1 MPFSILQPGSQ
12 MRWLELWQ
20 PLWTR
25 KLRAI
30 SEVGAV
36 ERKEVASWTLSWS
49 SYPSPG
55 LLFTEKQIKP
65 LIKPLLYFF
74 LLNSAE
80 PSSNENMILLRYLVK
95 L

>member
-36 ERKEVASWTLSWS
+36 KRKEVASWTHSWS

-55 LLFTEKQIKP
+55 LLFYRETNKTSRRATVV
-65 LIKPLLYFF
+65 FF

-80 PSSNENMILLRYLVK
+80 PSSNENMMMLRYLVK
-95 L
+95 P